1 MAGGGFKSGL
11 AYGETDEFGYKAV
24 TNRVGVPDLQATI
37 LHLFGIDHDQL
48 RYPYHGIDET
58 PTDAKVNGAKVVAE
72 LLKSS
77 SRV

>member
-24 TNRVGVPDLQATI
+24 TNRVGVPTCRQRSCTCL
-37 LHLFGIDHDQL
+37 GIDHDQL